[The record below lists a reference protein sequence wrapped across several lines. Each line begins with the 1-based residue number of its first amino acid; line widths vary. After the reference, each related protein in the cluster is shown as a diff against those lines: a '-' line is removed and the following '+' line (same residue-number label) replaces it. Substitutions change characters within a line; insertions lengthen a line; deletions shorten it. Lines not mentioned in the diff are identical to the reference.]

1 MGNGDATFKLRL
13 YFLPAAVE
21 DLYLYRRYIYIYIY
35 IYIYEDKNI
44 LGTRYSVFLNA
55 TVGVR

>member
-1 MGNGDATFKLRL
+1 MFKLRL

-21 DLYLYRRYIYIYIY
+21 DLYLYRRYIYIY